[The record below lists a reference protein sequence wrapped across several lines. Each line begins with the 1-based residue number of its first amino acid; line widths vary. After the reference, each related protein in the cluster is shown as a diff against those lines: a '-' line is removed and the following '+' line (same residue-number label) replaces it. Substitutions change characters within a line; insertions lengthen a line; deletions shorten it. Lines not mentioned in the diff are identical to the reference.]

1 MPTGIVKWFDAKK
14 GYGFI
19 VGSQEGSDIF
29 VHYTH
34 IVGDGFRSLRD
45 GEQVEYDLVESEK
58 GLQARNVRSKD
69 RNQRQ
74 AGSHRTR
81 QPSGS
86 ERK

>member
-19 VGSQEGSDIF
+19 VGPHEGSDIF

-34 IVGDGFRSLRD
+34 IVGNGFRSLRD

-58 GLQARNVRSKD
+58 GLQARNVRSKQ
-69 RNQRQ
+69 REQRQ
-74 AGSHRTR
+74 DEPSNRR
-81 QPSGS
+81 QPSATGH
-86 ERK
+86 E